1 MSVRNIERAFNA
13 LHSQHNEEAALA
25 DPAQARVQ
33 QAQTEADRLRSL
45 STSMTTADVIERIL
59 LHYAER
65 DYFRWEVE
73 KIEALSILS
82 DGGRGDAPFQS
93 EVCWADVVE
102 CQPAHLVVRSHR
114 LLELPA
120 PEADVLGNVIWQ
132 GTALEV
138 SKAYRR
144 LSVLVHPDKNPGE
157 DARKA
162 FEALN
167 EAHRVLKDA
176 DTRVGGAAPWIFERK
191 HGLRWEVRMS
201 ILTKDA
207 GRLPLWT
214 MVRVQPDPCVTDSA
228 AVSGLPAISNRM
240 GESPF
245 AHLSP
250 NLLCSPLP
258 PSGHAAEG
266 APGCSPRQAVGEGGA
281 GDAGG
286 AGGSQCRPGA
296 RSGGAEEAGGAWWAV
311 ASTMRVKAQC
321 WVGNPCFDA
330 GVPGTFSTCPHART

>member
-65 DYFRWEVE
+65 DYFRWEV
-73 KIEALSILS
+73 KKSEALSILS
-82 DGGRGDAPFQS
+82 DGGRGDALFQS

-102 CQPAHLVVRSHR
+102 WQLAHLVMRSHR

-120 PEADVLGNVIWQ
+120 PEADVLGNVTWQ

-176 DTRVGGAAPWIFERK
+176 DKRVGGDALRIFERNMACDGK
-191 HGLRWEVRMS
+191 CGCPSRQRM
-201 ILTKDA
+201 LDA
-207 GRLPLWT
+207 
-214 MVRVQPDPCVTDSA
+214 CH
-228 AVSGLPAISNRM
+228 SGPWS
-240 GESPF
+240 
-245 AHLSP
+245 
-250 NLLCSPLP
+250 
-258 PSGHAAEG
+258 
-266 APGCSPRQAVGEGGA
+266 GCSQIPASRTRPLCQVNLPSQIASAKVLLPICLPTSFARPFHLQDTLLKEHLDAALGRRWGREARATLEERVALNAAQAQEAAALRKQEVHGGLW
-281 GDAGG
+281 
-286 AGGSQCRPGA
+286 RL
-296 RSGGAEEAGGAWWAV
+296 R
-311 ASTMRVKAQC
+311 
-321 WVGNPCFDA
+321 
-330 GVPGTFSTCPHART
+330 